1 MKHSRLSFPSLA
13 EAVCALQRIRQA
25 MILVRFEAEQGQSV
39 VVAVNAA
46 AAAIPAMPAPGE
58 HPDARRDRKVTPDVE
73 LEYLYAQL
81 IERGRARQVLSLD
94 GGDLYELT
102 VRRVRIGDDDRVY
115 GLVFAV
121 LKKPAEVNQRRPEF

>member
-1 MKHSRLSFPSLA
+1 MRRSRLTFASRA
-13 EAVCALQRIRQA
+13 EAVCALQRIRQP
-25 MILVRFEAEQGQSV
+25 MILVRFEADQGQSV

-46 AAAIPAMPAPGE
+46 AAAIPAMPAPGA
-58 HPDARRDRKVTPDVE
+58 HPDARRDRKVTADVE

-102 VRRVRIGDDDRVY
+102 VRRIGIDDDDRVY
-115 GLVFAV
+115 AFVFAA
-121 LKKPAEVNQRRPEF
+121 LKKSPQG